1 MTYRELLA
9 QLQQMNNEQLDSD
22 VCIWDCYENDEFYQE
37 GVEVVFATK
46 ECQVLDVNHPI
57 IRF

>member
-9 QLQQMNNEQLDSD
+9 QLQQLNQEQLDSD
-22 VCIWDCYENDEFYQE
+22 VCIWDSYENDEFYQE
-37 GVEVVFATK
+37 GVEVVFATE
-46 ECQVLDVNHPI
+46 ECQVLDINHPI